1 MDKLPILFSTLQRLL
16 LIYCAF
22 YLGFHCVIRFPSI
35 APYLVFHCVF
45 SLSFSCVFWK
55 GGGIFRVFL
64 FSASSVCFNVPF
76 VVVLLHPLWYYWFHC
91 FSFNCAFCPL
101 SSICL
106 SSASI
111 VYPSTANYVFKI
123 FLFCFFNFIKTVIPF
138 TTLAFAFKSTVKNVN
153 TFTMFISN
161 LLMSLIA
168 HAKNS
173 LW

>member
-55 GGGIFRVFL
+55 GGVFRVFL

-123 FLFCFFNFIKTVIPF
+123 FLLSLLQLRLLP
-138 TTLAFAFKSTVKNVN
+138 
-153 TFTMFISN
+153 SN
-161 LLMSLIA
+161 QQWRMLILLRCLSAICWWA
-168 HAKNS
+168 
-173 LW
+173 

>member
-1 MDKLPILFSTLQRLL
+1 MHFICGFIASSAFLL
-16 LIYCAF
+16 LPPIWSFLYPSPAF
-22 YLGFHCVIRFPSI
+22 SGR
-35 APYLVFHCVF
+35 
-45 SLSFSCVFWK
+45 
-55 GGGIFRVFL
+55 GGVFRVFL
-64 FSASSVCFNVPF
+64 FSASSVCFNVAF

-123 FLFCFFNFIKTVIPF
+123 FLFCFLNFIKTVIPF
-138 TTLAFAFKSTVKNVN
+138 TTSAFAFKSTLKNVN

-161 LLMSLIA
+161 LLMSIIA
-168 HAKNS
+168 HAENS

>member
-1 MDKLPILFSTLQRLL
+1 MHFICGFIASSAFLL
-16 LIYCAF
+16 LPPIWS
-22 YLGFHCVIRFPSI
+22 SI
-35 APYLVFHCVF
+35 ASFLYPSPAF
-45 SLSFSCVFWK
+45 SGR
-55 GGGIFRVFL
+55 GGGVFRVFL

-101 SSICL
+101 SSFCL

-123 FLFCFFNFIKTVIPF
+123 FLFCFLNFIKTVIPF
-138 TTLAFAFKSTVKNVN
+138 TTSAFAFKSTLKNVN

-161 LLMSLIA
+161 LLMSIIA
-168 HAKNS
+168 HAENS

>member
-1 MDKLPILFSTLQRLL
+1 MHFICGFIASSAFLL
-16 LIYCAF
+16 LPPIWS
-22 YLGFHCVIRFPSI
+22 SI
-35 APYLVFHCVF
+35 ASFPAF
-45 SLSFSCVFWK
+45 S
-55 GGGIFRVFL
+55 GGGGVFRVFL

-106 SSASI
+106 SSAFI

-123 FLFCFFNFIKTVIPF
+123 FLFCFLNFIKTIIPF
-138 TTLAFAFKSTVKNVN
+138 TTSAFAFKSTVKNVN
-153 TFTMFISN
+153 IFITMFISN

-168 HAKNS
+168 HAENS

>member
-55 GGGIFRVFL
+55 GGVFRVFL

-101 SSICL
+101 SSIFFQCIHCL
-106 SSASI
+106 SFYCEYYAFEIFYSASW
-111 VYPSTANYVFKI
+111 T
-123 FLFCFFNFIKTVIPF
+123 
-138 TTLAFAFKSTVKNVN
+138 
-153 TFTMFISN
+153 
-161 LLMSLIA
+161 SL
-168 HAKNS
+168 K
-173 LW
+173 L